1 MSFKYISKF
10 LIILQSIFLISCQDI
25 LQSNKITNDNYN
37 DQSFIEINE
46 ILDTNFYENYEE
58 NLFDFYTNQSI
69 NYDFTKKKLDRIKI
83 KNFLNINDDLNPIN
97 LIYDEFNFYSL
108 DSDGNILKLDKKTG
122 KLIDIVKLS
131 LTNYKFMEPISF
143 SLIDDNFIIAF
154 KSGEIIK
161 CTKKGKV
168 LWQFRKD
175 YLLNTPLK
183 ITNDYIIALYPEDII
198 LLSNDNGTILFQ
210 ENYRNSNIIQSN
222 GGKLK
227 NYFNFLYFILPNSS
241 FGSIDTYLFDKHISE
256 IDNIQIKTSLNN
268 LNDNLHIY
276 QNFLVY
282 VDNGNQLFTFDI
294 VKNEFLLKDFILNNV
309 LSYTFYNNSLVVLKN
324 NSIEFYNIKNG
335 NTFFS
340 IDIEK
345 KIKNNTKIIKIFS
358 TFEKIH
364 ILFDTGHI
372 LILDDKKNDQ
382 TIDLKIKDIN
392 YVYNSRDLFFVS
404 TKKGITYIY

>member
-1 MSFKYISKF
+1 MSFKYINKF
-10 LIILQSIFLISCQDI
+10 LIILPSIVLLSCQDI

-345 KIKNNTKIIKIFS
+345 KIKNHF
-358 TFEKIH
+358 
-364 ILFDTGHI
+364 
-372 LILDDKKNDQ
+372 
-382 TIDLKIKDIN
+382 
-392 YVYNSRDLFFVS
+392 
-404 TKKGITYIY
+404 

>member
-10 LIILQSIFLISCQDI
+10 LIILPSIFLLSCQDI
-25 LQSNKITNDNYN
+25 LQSNKITNDNYS
-37 DQSFIEINE
+37 DQSSIEINE
-46 ILDTNFYENYEE
+46 ILDINFYEKYEE

-69 NYDFTKKKLDRIKI
+69 DYDFSKKKLDRIKI
-83 KNFLNINDDLNPIN
+83 KNFLNIKNDFNPIN

-131 LTNYKFMEPISF
+131 LTEYKFMEPISF
-143 SLIDDNFIIAF
+143 SLIDDKFIIAF

-168 LWQFRKD
+168 LWKFRKD

-183 ITNDYIIALYPEDII
+183 LTNDYIIALYPEDII
-198 LLSNDNGTILFQ
+198 LLSNDDGTILFQ
-210 ENYRNSNIIQSN
+210 ENYSNGNIIQSN

-294 VKNEFLLKDFILNNV
+294 VKNEFLLKDFILNNI

-345 KIKNNTKIIKIFS
+345 KIKNNAKIIKTFS
-358 TFEKIH
+358 TNEKIH

-372 LILDDKKNDQ
+372 LILDDKKIHQ

-392 YVYNSRDLFFVS
+392 YVYNSSDLFFLS

>member
-1 MSFKYISKF
+1 MSFKYINKF
-10 LIILQSIFLISCQDI
+10 LIILPSIVLLSCQDI

>member
-10 LIILQSIFLISCQDI
+10 LIILPSIFLLSCQDI
-25 LQSNKITNDNYN
+25 LQSNKITNDNYS
-37 DQSFIEINE
+37 DQSSIEINE
-46 ILDTNFYENYEE
+46 ILDVNFYEKYEE

-69 NYDFTKKKLDRIKI
+69 DYDFSKKKLDRIKI
-83 KNFLNINDDLNPIN
+83 KNFLNIKNDFNPIN

-131 LTNYKFMEPISF
+131 LTEYKFMEPISF
-143 SLIDDNFIIAF
+143 SLIDDKFIIAF

-168 LWQFRKD
+168 LWQFKND

-210 ENYRNSNIIQSN
+210 ENYRNGNIIQSN

-241 FGSIDTYLFDKHISE
+241 FGSIDTYLFDKHFSE
-256 IDNIQIKTSLNN
+256 IDNMQIKTSLNN
-268 LNDNLHIY
+268 LNDDLHIY

-294 VKNEFLLKDFILNNV
+294 VKNEFLLKDFILNNI

-345 KIKNNTKIIKIFS
+345 KIKNNAKIIKTFS
-358 TFEKIH
+358 TNEKIH

-372 LILDDKKNDQ
+372 LILDDKKIHQ

-392 YVYNSRDLFFVS
+392 YVYNSSDLFFLS

>member
-10 LIILQSIFLISCQDI
+10 LIILQSILLLSCQDI
-25 LQSNKITNDNYN
+25 LQSNKIINENNT
-37 DQSFIEINE
+37 DQSSIEINE
-46 ILDTNFYENYEE
+46 ILDTSFYENYEE
-58 NLFDFYTNQSI
+58 NFYDFYTNQSI

-83 KNFLNINDDLNPIN
+83 KNFLNINNNLNPIN
-97 LIYDEFNFYSL
+97 LIYDELNFYSI
-108 DSDGNILKLDKKTG
+108 DSDSNILRLDKKTG
-122 KLIDIVKLS
+122 KLIEKVS
-131 LTNYKFMEPISF
+131 LNLQKSSFTKPISL

-168 LWQFRKD
+168 LWQFKKD
-175 YLLNTPLK
+175 NLLNTPLK

-198 LLSNDNGTILFQ
+198 LLSNDNGKILFQ
-210 ENYRNSNIIQSN
+210 QNYKNGNVIQSN
-222 GGKLK
+222 GGKFV

-256 IDNIQIKTSLNN
+256 INNLQIKTSLNN

-294 VKNEFLLKDFILNNV
+294 VKNEYILKDFVLNNIT
-309 LSYTFYNNSLVVLKN
+309 SYTFYNNSLVVLKN
-324 NSIEFYNIKNG
+324 NSVEFYNIKNG
-335 NTFFS
+335 NTFLS
-340 IDIEK
+340 INIEK
-345 KIKNNTKIIKIFS
+345 KLKNNAKIIKIFS
-358 TFEKIH
+358 TNEKIH
-364 ILFDTGHI
+364 ILFDSGYL
-372 LILDDKKNDQ
+372 LILDGKKIYQ
-382 TIDLKIKDIN
+382 TIDLNIKDIN
-392 YVYNSRDLFFVS
+392 YVYNFSDLFFVS

>member
-1 MSFKYISKF
+1 MSFKYINKF
-10 LIILQSIFLISCQDI
+10 LIILPSILLLSCQDI

-210 ENYRNSNIIQSN
+210 ENYRNGNIIQSN

-294 VKNEFLLKDFILNNV
+294 VKNEFLLKDFILNNI

-345 KIKNNTKIIKIFS
+345 KIKNNAKIIKIFS
-358 TFEKIH
+358 TIEKIH

-372 LILDDKKNDQ
+372 LILDDKNDYQ

>member
-10 LIILQSIFLISCQDI
+10 LVILTSILLLSCQNI

-37 DQSFIEINE
+37 DQNFVEINE
-46 ILDTNFYENYEE
+46 ILDLKFYENYEE

-83 KNFLNINDDLNPIN
+83 KNFLNINNDFNPIN

-122 KLIDIVKLS
+122 KLINIVKLS

-168 LWQFRKD
+168 LWKFRKD

-183 ITNDYIIALYPEDII
+183 LTNDYIIALYPEDII

-210 ENYRNSNIIQSN
+210 ENYRNGNIIQSN

-294 VKNEFLLKDFILNNV
+294 VKNEFLLKNFIINNI

-345 KIKNNTKIIKIFS
+345 KIKNNAKIIKTFS
-358 TFEKIH
+358 TNEKIH

>member
-10 LIILQSIFLISCQDI
+10 IVILTSILLLSCQNI

-37 DQSFIEINE
+37 DQSFVEINE
-46 ILDTNFYENYEE
+46 ILDLKFYENYEE

-83 KNFLNINDDLNPIN
+83 KNFYNINNDFNPIN

-122 KLIDIVKLS
+122 KLINIVKLS

-168 LWQFRKD
+168 LWKFRKD

-183 ITNDYIIALYPEDII
+183 LTNDYIIALYPEDII
-198 LLSNDNGTILFQ
+198 LLSNDDGTILFQ
-210 ENYRNSNIIQSN
+210 ENYSNGNIIQSN

-294 VKNEFLLKDFILNNV
+294 VKNEFLLKNFIINNI

-340 IDIEK
+340 IDIQK
-345 KIKNNTKIIKIFS
+345 KIKNNAKIIKIFS
-358 TFEKIH
+358 TIEKIH

>member
-1 MSFKYISKF
+1 MSFKYINKF
-10 LIILQSIFLISCQDI
+10 LIILPSIVLLSCQDI

-345 KIKNNTKIIKIFS
+345 KIKNNTKIIKIFF

>member
-10 LIILQSIFLISCQDI
+10 LVILTSILLLSCQNI

-37 DQSFIEINE
+37 DQNFIEINE
-46 ILDTNFYENYEE
+46 ILDVNFYDNYEE

-108 DSDGNILKLDKKTG
+108 DSDGNILKLDKNTG
-122 KLIDIVKLS
+122 KLINIVKLS

-294 VKNEFLLKDFILNNV
+294 VKNEFLLKDFILNNI
-309 LSYTFYNNSLVVLKN
+309 LSYTFYNNSLVLLKN

>member
-10 LIILQSIFLISCQDI
+10 LVILTSILLLSCQNI

-37 DQSFIEINE
+37 DQSFVEINE
-46 ILDTNFYENYEE
+46 ILDLKFYENYEE

-83 KNFLNINDDLNPIN
+83 NNFLNINNDFNPIN

-122 KLIDIVKLS
+122 KLINIVKLS

-168 LWQFRKD
+168 LWKFRKD

-183 ITNDYIIALYPEDII
+183 LTNDYIIALYPEDII
-198 LLSNDNGTILFQ
+198 LLSNDDGTILFQ
-210 ENYRNSNIIQSN
+210 ENYSNGNIIQSN

-294 VKNEFLLKDFILNNV
+294 VKNEFLLKNFIINNI

-340 IDIEK
+340 IDIQK
-345 KIKNNTKIIKIFS
+345 KIKNNAKIIKIFS
-358 TFEKIH
+358 TIEKIH

>member
-10 LIILQSIFLISCQDI
+10 LVILTSILLLSCQNI

-37 DQSFIEINE
+37 DQSFVEINE
-46 ILDTNFYENYEE
+46 ILDLKFYENYEE

-83 KNFLNINDDLNPIN
+83 KNFLNINNDFNPIN

-122 KLIDIVKLS
+122 KLINIVKLS

-168 LWQFRKD
+168 LWKFRKD

-183 ITNDYIIALYPEDII
+183 LTNDYIIALYPEDII
-198 LLSNDNGTILFQ
+198 LLSNDDGTILFQ
-210 ENYRNSNIIQSN
+210 ENYSNGNIIQSN

-294 VKNEFLLKDFILNNV
+294 VKNEFLLKDFIINNI

-345 KIKNNTKIIKIFS
+345 KIKNNAKIIKIFS
-358 TFEKIH
+358 TIEKIH

>member
-1 MSFKYISKF
+1 MSFKYINKF
-10 LIILQSIFLISCQDI
+10 LIILPSIVLLSCQDI

-69 NYDFTKKKLDRIKI
+69 NYDFKKKKLDRIKI

-345 KIKNNTKIIKIFS
+345 KIKNNTKIIKIFF

>member
-10 LIILQSIFLISCQDI
+10 LIILPSIFLLSCQDI
-25 LQSNKITNDNYN
+25 LQSNKITNDNYS
-37 DQSFIEINE
+37 DQSSIEINE
-46 ILDTNFYENYEE
+46 ILDINFYEKYEE

-69 NYDFTKKKLDRIKI
+69 DYDFSKKKLDRIKI
-83 KNFLNINDDLNPIN
+83 KNFLNIKNDFNPIN

-131 LTNYKFMEPISF
+131 LTEYKFMEPISF
-143 SLIDDNFIIAF
+143 SLIDDKFIIAF

-168 LWQFRKD
+168 LWQFKND

-210 ENYRNSNIIQSN
+210 ENYRNGNIIQSN

-241 FGSIDTYLFDKHISE
+241 FGSIDTYLFDKHTSE
-256 IDNIQIKTSLNN
+256 IDNMQIKTSLNN
-268 LNDNLHIY
+268 LNDDLHIY

-294 VKNEFLLKDFILNNV
+294 VKNEFLLKDFILNNI

-345 KIKNNTKIIKIFS
+345 KIKNNAKIIKTFS
-358 TFEKIH
+358 TNEKIH

-372 LILDDKKNDQ
+372 LILDDKKIHQ

-392 YVYNSRDLFFVS
+392 YVYNSSDLFFLS